1 MNSIK
6 NKIKICPRGILSELL
21 ETQMNGLTGHIEN
34 AGFPF
39 DRIWWG
45 NNAEQEEN
53 ENPQWWV
60 YEQTA
65 YWLDGFTRCAIL
77 LEDECALRRAEKII
91 YSVINAPDPDGY
103 LGPQA
108 LKKTDGWNRWP
119 HTVFFRAC
127 MALYEQNNDVK
138 LLRALTE
145 HYLGGSARHDKL
157 RDITNIEIML
167 WLYAR
172 TGKKE
177 LLQMAEEDY
186 ISYNQSCADDNC
198 DKVGLSSKKPYC
210 HGVTYNE
217 YSKLGAILYR
227 YTGKEKYLQASESAY
242 DKLERLFMLPGG
254 CHCSNEFLLSDNC
267 MESYET
273 CDISDYTWS
282 LMYLFD
288 ATKKGKYA
296 DLTERCIF
304 NAGMGSVLE
313 DFRGLQYFSC
323 ANQVIADYQSNH
335 NYFHRG
341 SKWMSYRPNP
351 GTECCPGNVNRFLPN
366 YVLNMWKKDGNAV
379 YAVLYGA
386 STFETD
392 DIYIQEDTDYPFRE
406 SIAFDIQ
413 TKKPF
418 DFMFRIPGWADKFT
432 VVKDG
437 ADTEVQPQNGFARL
451 QISKGCHIKIMF
463 ESSVQEHETNDG
475 IYFSKGPLVYCY
487 GLTGKRERDRNEK
500 RSSETFPAYN
510 IYANDKWNYAV
521 KRGNKTMFVPGTQ
534 TGFDLNKDLPSI
546 RVQAFEAPE
555 WSLEQCNKIKVC
567 DDLYKKT
574 THTESGRF
582 LFTPS
587 PQSVGHISDCAQTL
601 TLRPYGAG
609 KLRVTV
615 FPVKP

>member
-91 YSVINAPDPDGY
+91 YSVINNPDSDGY

-127 MALYEQNNDVK
+127 MAFYEQNNDVK

-418 DFMFRIPGWADKFT
+418 DFMFRIPGWANKFT

-574 THTESGRF
+574 THTESGQF